1 MTEENKFVQDQN
13 EQASTTQNFQQED
26 QASDN
31 ERSQDTHSTE
41 YQLQVMQQRLA
52 DKDDF
57 INTLKSENQQSREMY
72 SSLEERMK
80 NLNNI
85 EEVLKN
91 RGTQDV
97 ANQDTTGLDEDAL
110 VGKVIE
116 NLNQKQTKQKMDEN
130 YSTVLSRL
138 TQEFGEQHVESK
150 VAEAAKANGLTVDD
164 MVNTARKSPEAFYTL
179 TGLKKGQA
187 QSVGTPP
194 PTRGTQMPPQ
204 DNGQKDFAYYSQL
217 MRTNPREYW
226 KADTQREFRK
236 LFAKDKN

>member
-26 QASDN
+26 QASGN
-31 ERSQDTHSTE
+31 ERSPDTHSTE

-164 MVNTARKSPEAFYTL
+164 MVNTARKSPDAFYTL

>member
-194 PTRGTQMPPQ
+194 PTRGTQMPQQ